1 MRRVLTATAVTAVVL
16 IVSGSAASGGPPGT
30 ASLSEYGRAIMAAD
44 ASIAVRAG
52 EEVAV
57 QTLELPPGASRSWT
71 SPSADALVLITR
83 GMVTVASTCAGEEA
97 KRWEAG
103 RAYHRPPG
111 IGLVKNESREPAG
124 IVLVGFNARPP
135 LAPAPESCAGAD
147 PLAGI
152 ERGRGVAVSDGAVDV
167 EGGKQVIV
175 QQFVVEP
182 GFNFFWHHHPPALIV
197 QLRGRLTAYLSC
209 TEQEVWEPG
218 YAYHHTPGHHGHQ
231 RQTVK
236 NEGDET
242 AEAVALFYNA
252 PEWLPPP
259 LFGRDVQPPYP
270 ECPTRSLL

>member
-1 MRRVLTATAVTAVVL
+1 MRRVLTATAMTAVVL
-16 IVSGSAASGGPPGT
+16 IVSASAASGGPPGT

-57 QTLELPPGASRSWT
+57 QTLELPPGASRSWP
-71 SPSADALVLITR
+71 SPSAEALVLITR
-83 GMVTVASTCAGEEA
+83 GTVMVAPHCTSEEA
-97 KRWEAG
+97 KPWEAG
-103 RAYHRPPG
+103 RAYHRSPG
-111 IGLVKNESREPAG
+111 IGLVKNEGREPAG
-124 IVLVGFNARPP
+124 IVLVTFNARAP
-135 LAPAPESCAGAD
+135 LAPSPERCDGVD
-147 PLAGI
+147 PLAGTD
-152 ERGRGVAVSDGAVDV
+152 RGRGVAVGNGTADV
-167 EGGKQVIV
+167 QGGKQVIV

-182 GFNFFWHHHPPALIV
+182 GFNFFWHHHPPTVVV

-236 NEGDET
+236 NEGDEP

-252 PEWLPPP
+252 PEWLPAP